1 MEQNTNYF
9 AIDGILYAKL
19 SRPYTNKKGEEQ
31 QERSIVLEV
40 SSEYDYTDVPTGKKS
55 HRKGQEL
62 LLFRLFF
69 KLNDDLFEVG
79 DSITVRFRLKGQ
91 LIKTKKGEDWYK
103 QTQLAVALEHRDI
116 NVLKQRTAD
125 KTKNSPEEVF
135 PTQED
140 DDDSLPF

>member
-1 MEQNTNYF
+1 MEQNKNYF
-9 AIDGILYAKL
+9 PIDGVLYAKL
-19 SRPYTNKKGEEQ
+19 SRPYTDKKGEQQ

-40 SSEYDYTDVPTGKKS
+40 SSEYDYTDVPTGKRS

-62 LLFRLFF
+62 LLF
-69 KLNDDLFEVG
+69 KLYYKLDDDLFEVG

-116 NVLKQRTAD
+116 NIAKQRKA
-125 KTKNSPEEVF
+125 TKEQNIPNF

-140 DDDSLPF
+140 DNDDSLPF